1 MIRISKWQPPTGKSS
16 RYYLN
21 GLPGIPNGGKAWV
34 EFFRGKAYLKIA
46 PHNSVDMTLRD
57 VLQRLLE
64 SGSISDQEF
73 NNPSTEMF
81 ERLSADEPLPPRRM
95 AADSDNTIPLNSK
108 FTSIAHPI
116 ALDKPVTIQ
125 VDHREPV
132 AIIEAFE
139 GIKGVT
145 VETVVLPVGDFKF
158 QGGIVERKTAFDF
171 AQSVIDRRLFTQ
183 SDEMAAMDD
192 KILRA
197 VILEGDVYSIGRL
210 NTNALDGAISYLA
223 VLQGIS
229 VLNSSSPQHTANLVA
244 RMASHSVYGLGYEIS
259 YRPAKPKPIED
270 QILYIIQ
277 GMPGI
282 GIEVGKALLSHFGTL
297 ANIFAADQAQFQ
309 KVEGIGKKMAEKI
322 HQILHQEW
330 KK

>member
-1 MIRISKWQPPTGKSS
+1 
-16 RYYLN
+16 
-21 GLPGIPNGGKAWV
+21 
-34 EFFRGKAYLKIA
+34 
-46 PHNSVDMTLRD
+46 
-57 VLQRLLE
+57 
-64 SGSISDQEF
+64 
-73 NNPSTEMF
+73 MF